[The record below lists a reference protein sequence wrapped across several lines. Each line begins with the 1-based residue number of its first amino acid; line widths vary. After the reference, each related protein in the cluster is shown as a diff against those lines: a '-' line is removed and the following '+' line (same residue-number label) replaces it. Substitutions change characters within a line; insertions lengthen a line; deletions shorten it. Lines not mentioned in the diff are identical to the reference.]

1 VFITKQLVLGG
12 YWSVYW
18 HNGSLYG
25 TEIAAA
31 GVSEPTCRQM
41 LATMYHD
48 AITIIRT

>member
-1 VFITKQLVLGG
+1 MFITKQLVLGG

-31 GVSEPTCRQM
+31 GISEPPVAKCLQQCIMM
-41 LATMYHD
+41 LSP
-48 AITIIRT
+48 